1 MPEVSLEDIFRFHG
15 EAALKI
21 RALEEQVERLEEE
34 LRRRPE
40 GQEDAEDPGSDNSER
55 PA

>member
-15 EAALKI
+15 EAALKV
-21 RALEEQVERLEEE
+21 RALEEQVARLEEE

-40 GQEDAEDPGSDNSER
+40 EKEDAETPVSDP
-55 PA
+55 